1 MDNYLIEI
9 IDRIGKK
16 IETSPL
22 KKRTHYVIDGEVLY
36 LDEVNHQDHTTLWS
50 YKEYEVKIWYHGGE
64 TRALCTCN
72 YASRKFYRWFDFPKK
87 IRAKIHTV
95 NMAIFKP
102 RIRLI
107 HIHDDEFTFL
117 PF

>member
-64 TRALCTCN
+64 TARSIYLQLCL
-72 YASRKFYRWFDFPKK
+72 SQ
-87 IRAKIHTV
+87 V
-95 NMAIFKP
+95 
-102 RIRLI
+102 
-107 HIHDDEFTFL
+107 L
-117 PF
+117 PLV